1 MLASH
6 FQKEGKAVLLTREP
20 GGTAISDQIRTI
32 LLDSANKKMVPECE
46 ILLYSAARAQHVREV
61 ILPALATGQI
71 VLCDRFIDATR
82 AYQGGGRGF
91 SADVVEKLISFSCPL
106 LKVNLTILLDC
117 DPEIGL
123 KRSRARLV
131 KTNALE
137 KEGRFEEEAIS
148 FHQKVRAGYL
158 KIAKAEPQRVIVI
171 NSEQDPKKIH
181 EEILKLVQLKL
192 K

>member
-1 MLASH
+1 
-6 FQKEGKAVLLTREP
+6 
-20 GGTAISDQIRTI
+20 
-32 LLDSANKKMVPECE
+32 
-46 ILLYSAARAQHVREV
+46 
-61 ILPALATGQI
+61 
-71 VLCDRFIDATR
+71 
-82 AYQGGGRGF
+82 
-91 SADVVEKLISFSCPL
+91 VVEKLISFSCPL